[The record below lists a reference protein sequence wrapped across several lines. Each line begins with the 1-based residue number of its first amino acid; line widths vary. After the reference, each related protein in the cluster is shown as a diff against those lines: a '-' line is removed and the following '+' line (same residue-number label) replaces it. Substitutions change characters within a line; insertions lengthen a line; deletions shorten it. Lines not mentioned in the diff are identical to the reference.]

1 MVDNSTTMLNKILKK
16 MAWAGKCFTSSSFP
30 APRYCETMA
39 EMELRVCPSTQM
51 SMDKK
56 DPTIPA
62 AAKDS
67 SPSTGILPTMAVSVM
82 DNRGSAMPETVAGT
96 ARRFMLLKVTCVLKS
111 AASYST
117 NS

>member
-1 MVDNSTTMLNKILKK
+1 MVVSSTTMLKRMLRKI
-16 MAWAGKCFTSSSFP
+16 ACAGRFFTSSSLP
-30 APRYCETMA
+30 APRYWEKIA
-39 EMELRVCPSTQM
+39 EMELRVWPSTQI
-51 SMDKK
+51 SMDKN

-67 SPSTGILPTMAVSVM
+67 NPSIGILPTIAVSVM
-82 DNRGSAMPETVAGT
+82 ESMGSAIPEMVAGI
-96 ARRFMLLKVTCVLKS
+96 ANWLMLLKFTCVLKS

>member
-1 MVDNSTTMLNKILKK
+1 
-16 MAWAGKCFTSSSFP
+16 
-30 APRYCETMA
+30 
-39 EMELRVCPSTQM
+39 M
-51 SMDKK
+51 SMDKN

-67 SPSTGILPTMAVSVM
+67 NPSTGILPTMAVSVM
-82 DNRGSAMPETVAGT
+82 ERMGYAIPETVAGI
-96 ARRFMLLKVTCVLKS
+96 ANWLMFLKFTCVLKS